1 MRHDAVFGKLI
12 AVFHTR
18 RCDDAS
24 GEPVFC
30 SRIKICATAYPFF
43 TIRVKF
49 YHAVWVE
56 LYVRYVVE
64 LN

>member
-24 GEPVFC
+24 GNLFFAT
-30 SRIKICATAYPFF
+30 RIKICATAYPFF
-43 TIRVKF
+43 TYG